1 MKHKVW
7 MEGYAVSGNSEGA
20 RLLGEFEAPTFAE
33 ACAMAAAASGMVR
46 DFDRQRLSVWG
57 CRLFDN
63 EDDARRAFG

>member
-7 MEGYAVSGNSEGA
+7 MEGYRASGDISDA
-20 RLLGEFEAPTFAE
+20 RLLGEFEAETFAE
-33 ACAMAAAASGMVR
+33 ACEMAAAASGMKR
-46 DFDRQRLSVWG
+46 DFDRKWPAIWG